1 MILMATFSLGPSK
14 YSKCLDTNVFA
25 SMPRILSAD
34 GFADRV
40 KPEQSMVITP
50 SLMLFNMICS
60 MFSVLEA
67 DMLPRVEFMKLH
79 KAVIRV
85 D

>member
-1 MILMATFSLGPSK
+1 M
-14 YSKCLDTNVFA
+14 FA